1 MTMQETAQI
10 MDILA
15 VAYPQ
20 FYNGRNAPDQK
31 KALALWSSMFADDDA
46 RIVAA
51 AVKALIATDTG
62 SFPPSIGAVKGK
74 IRSITEQ
81 HEMTEGEAWGL
92 VLRAIS
98 RSSYHASEEF
108 EKLPE
113 MLQRLVGS
121 PNQLRDWALMDADTV
136 QSVVSSNFQ
145 RSYRA
150 RAASEREYKALP
162 PDVKALVGKLN
173 GNLALKAAGG
183 EHHG

>member
-92 VLRAIS
+92 VFRAIS

-113 MLQRLVGS
+113 MLKRLVGS
-121 PNQLRDWALMDADTV
+121 PNQLRDWAMMDSDTV
-136 QSVVSSNFQ
+136 QAVVSSNFQ

-162 PDVKALVGKLN
+162 PDVKALADKIG
-173 GNLALKAAGG
+173 GRLAIQGSGG
-183 EHHG
+183 DEDG